1 MLCGVGELTAIAGEG
16 IPVSGGLVGT
26 VEVASCA
33 SSDTEGRSEMV
44 GVFPDGVVSGGMGVL
59 CDPDVDDIGGAEG
72 EGRPEGGVGGWIST
86 PVDVDGGPALVD
98 VSVTLFESTELA
110 ITSTSVSVSVASA
123 SGCSCKR
130 ANFISRR
137 MA

>member
-16 IPVSGGLVGT
+16 RPVSGGLAGT

-59 CDPDVDDIGGAEG
+59 CDPDVDLAYASTDQPRNFTVAREIVC
-72 EGRPEGGVGGWIST
+72 GRQ
-86 PVDVDGGPALVD
+86 L
-98 VSVTLFESTELA
+98 
-110 ITSTSVSVSVASA
+110 
-123 SGCSCKR
+123 R
-130 ANFISRR
+130 ARCQ
-137 MA
+137 